1 MFSFDQDTQGRLAT
15 VVFQER
21 EEGQAQMDNLEERE
35 KLERRA
41 GLAPRETWE
50 RKVPKASGFN
60 STGVEDCMSLFQCLV
75 KCYSCVSG
83 FLWFYGVLGIHFPCL
98 AILSHITKVNE
109 YSHVRDANNRS
120 LMH

>member
-1 MFSFDQDTQGRLAT
+1 
-15 VVFQER
+15 
-21 EEGQAQMDNLEERE
+21 MDNLEERE

-41 GLAPRETWE
+41 GLAPGETWE

-60 STGVEDCMSLFQCLV
+60 SIGVEDCMSLFQCLV

-109 YSHVRDANNRS
+109 YSHVGDANNRS